1 MQFRPSRAAE
11 PQPDNLVPA
20 QGRIP
25 GGEPV
30 AVIDI
35 GSNSVRLVVYER
47 LARSPTPLF
56 NEKMLAG
63 LGAGVAETG
72 RLAADA
78 VGKTYAAIR
87 RFAALTRQMQVID
100 LHVLATAATREATNG
115 SAFIAE
121 IEAICGVPVTVLS
134 GADEARLAALG
145 IVAGF
150 ANPDGVAGDLGGG
163 SLELIEVRGK
173 EVGAG
178 DSLLLGGLRLQTAS
192 RGSLKTARE
201 LARAAL
207 ESSPVTSRLS
217 GRIFYAIGGTWRSLA
232 RLYMHDRGYPLHV
245 MHDYRINADE
255 LADFLKLLSRGPLET
270 VPGIHV
276 VSKQRQGLLPFG
288 AVVLS
293 EILRAGKPNCVKISA
308 LGLREGLLYSKLS
321 PQEQALDPLL
331 SAARE
336 LSLLRSRSPEHG
348 EELIAWSKQALVAL
362 GYKETAE
369 EERLRAAACLLS
381 DIGWRAHPDYRG
393 MQSLN
398 ILSNAAFV
406 GIDHAGRMYLS
417 LAVYYR
423 HSGLADDELGAG
435 IRELAP
441 VRYREG
447 ARALAACFRVA
458 YLVSGA
464 VEGVLP
470 RTAVRRSGD
479 ALELV
484 LPPELS
490 DLAGPRLDS
499 RMKQLAALRGLSPA
513 IVAAV

>member
-1 MQFRPSRAAE
+1 MQFRPSLAAE
-11 PQPDNLVPA
+11 PRTDDGIPA

-25 GGEPV
+25 GAGPV

-72 RLAADA
+72 RLAGDA
-78 VGKTYAAIR
+78 VQKTYAALR
-87 RFAALTRQMQVID
+87 RYAALTRQMQVTD
-100 LHVLATAATREATNG
+100 LHVLATAATREAANG
-115 SAFIAE
+115 AEFIAG
-121 IEAICGVPVTVLS
+121 IEAICGTPVTVLS
-134 GADEARLAALG
+134 GADEARMAALG
-145 IVAGF
+145 VVAGF

-163 SLELIEVRGK
+163 SLELIEVRGT
-173 EVGAG
+173 EIGVG
-178 DSLLLGGLRLQTAS
+178 DSLLLGGLRLQTTS
-192 RGSLKTARE
+192 RGSLKVARE
-201 LARAAL
+201 MARAAL
-207 ESSPVTSRLS
+207 ETSPVTGCLANRV
-217 GRIFYAIGGTWRSLA
+217 FYAIGGTWRSLA

-245 MHDYRINADE
+245 MHDYRISAAE
-255 LADFLKLLSRGPLET
+255 LADFLKLFARGPLET
-270 VPGIHV
+270 VPGINV
-276 VSKQRQGLLPFG
+276 VSKQRQSLLPFG

-293 EILRAGKPNCVKISA
+293 EILRAGKPSCVKVSS
-308 LGLREGLLYSKLS
+308 LGLREGLLFSKLS
-321 PQEQALDPLL
+321 PAEQAEDPLL

-336 LSLLRSRSPEHG
+336 LSLLRSRSPGHG
-348 EELIAWSKQALVAL
+348 EELIAWSSAALSAL
-362 GYKETAE
+362 GFKESPDEA
-369 EERLRAAACLLS
+369 RLRAAACILS

-406 GIDHAGRMYLS
+406 GIDHPGRMYLS

-423 HSGLADDELGAG
+423 HSGLTDDELGAG

-441 VRYREG
+441 VRYREA

-458 YLVSGA
+458 YVLSGA

-470 RTAVRRSGD
+470 RTGVRRTGD
-479 ALELV
+479 RLELT
-484 LPPELS
+484 LPRPLA
-490 DLAGPRLDS
+490 DLAGPRLES
-499 RMKQLAALRGLSPA
+499 RMKQLAALRGLAPA
-513 IVAAV
+513 IVVED